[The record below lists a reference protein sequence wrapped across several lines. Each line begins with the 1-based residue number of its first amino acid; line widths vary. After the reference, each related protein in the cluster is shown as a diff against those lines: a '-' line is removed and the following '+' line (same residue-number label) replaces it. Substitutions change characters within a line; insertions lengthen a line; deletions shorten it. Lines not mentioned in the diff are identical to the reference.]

1 MPGPNRTHEQ
11 LFALFVLGLLLFTP
25 PLLTIFNSATRILGV
40 PVLPLYLFAAW
51 AAVIA
56 LVALAVE
63 PSASLDDRATSGITD
78 AGEQTS
84 VDEN

>member
-1 MPGPNRTHEQ
+1 MPGPNRTHER
-11 LFALFVLGLLLFTP
+11 LLALFVLGLLLFTP

-40 PVLPLYLFAAW
+40 PLLPLYLFVAW

-63 PSASLDDRATSGITD
+63 PSDSLDDRATSGITD